1 MDAPSL
7 KIALHAVNADNEKI
21 MALLDT
27 AMEAVRILN
36 DRLVYLEESVTKLK
50 QEVSDA
56 NLRVAGNED
65 TYQGRGT
72 TEL

>member
-1 MDAPSL
+1 MDAHSL
-7 KIALHAVNADNEKI
+7 KIALHAVNSDNEKI
-21 MALLDT
+21 MVLLDT

-36 DRLVYLEESVTKLK
+36 ERVVFLEEAVAELK
-50 QEVSDA
+50 GGKDA